1 MALWVGW
8 GLLLLAILVGG
19 GIRRMGDI
27 FVSPLQGSGSRGR
40 EERALMVAE
49 GVRQDWPGTEGTW
62 GEGPQAVQRWGGL
75 TTGRVERAA
84 LGGGHP
90 EVGRASVKDDF
101 EGLGWGAN
109 ANLAIVLGLW
119 G

>member
-49 GVRQDWPGTEGTW
+49 GVRQDWPGAEGTW
-62 GEGPQAVQRWGGL
+62 GEGPQAVQRWGGAHHRPCREGC
-75 TTGRVERAA
+75 TWWRA
-84 LGGGHP
+84 P
-90 EVGRASVKDDF
+90 R
-101 EGLGWGAN
+101 GWPSQCQR
-109 ANLAIVLGLW
+109 
-119 G
+119 